1 MMSSAD
7 ATPSPEAPIKNPN
20 EEDDEVTN
28 PLLSD
33 GKIPMARP
41 EPNAWKRLTFQ
52 WFTPILKLGNE
63 KQRLEQEDL
72 DLVPLPESCR
82 TDAVHNR
89 FDFYWRE
96 ETKTNS
102 PSLVRALYRAF
113 GRDYI
118 FAGLLKFVHDLS
130 VFVGPIT
137 LHNMVVFLR
146 SPDAPLWHGLFWTTA
161 VTCSQILMSICL
173 RHYFFQC
180 YQTGLRIRTAL
191 AVAVYRK
198 ALRLAA
204 HERQTR
210 SAGEITNLM
219 SIDAQRLQ
227 GTSGVFVSPNP
238 LDQSNSL
245 RFCTPYIRLDHL
257 SAFLVVQSV
266 TDCPGLVLSVATAGT
281 QFPRR
286 RVRDCYH
293 DPHCQ
298 SNCRMDGT
306 ETARPHETT

>member
-1 MMSSAD
+1 MAYAGNGD
-7 ATPSPEAPIKNPN
+7 AGHHEQ
-20 EEDDEVTN
+20 EEETN
-28 PLLSD
+28 PLLKPSN
-33 GKIPMARP
+33 KKKTPAETAR
-41 EPNAWKRLTFQ
+41 PNAWKRLIFQ

-63 KQRLEQEDL
+63 KQRLEQADL

-82 TDAVHNR
+82 TDAVHGC
-89 FDFYWRE
+89 FDHYWQE
-96 ETKTNS
+96 EMKTDS

-113 GRDYI
+113 GRDYLV
-118 FAGLLKFVHDLS
+118 AGLLKFVHDVS

-146 SPDAPLWHGLFWTTA
+146 NPDAPLWHGLFWTTA

-198 ALRLAA
+198 TLRLAA
-204 HERQTR
+204 HERQRR

-227 GTSGVFVSPNP
+227 GT
-238 LDQSNSL
+238 
-245 RFCTPYIRLDHL
+245 YI
-257 SAFLVVQSV
+257 
-266 TDCPGLVLSVATAGT
+266 
-281 QFPRR
+281 
-286 RVRDCYH
+286 
-293 DPHCQ
+293 
-298 SNCRMDGT
+298 
-306 ETARPHETT
+306 